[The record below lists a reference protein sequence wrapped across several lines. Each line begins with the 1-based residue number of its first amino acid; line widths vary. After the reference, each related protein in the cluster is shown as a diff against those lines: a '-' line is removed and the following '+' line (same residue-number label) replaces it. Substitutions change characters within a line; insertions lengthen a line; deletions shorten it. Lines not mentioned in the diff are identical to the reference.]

1 MALDPLASL
10 RWYNAGALAGLVSA
24 VVSNPADVV
33 ITQIS
38 SGGEDTGRAS
48 LGSLDL
54 WKGLGARCV
63 YFAAAICAQF
73 LIYDTVKELL
83 GVSTGD
89 LRLVLDVFGISAKA
103 ESLLG

>member
-1 MALDPLASL
+1 MKTQAVL
-10 RWYNAGALAGLVSA
+10 RL
-24 VVSNPADVV
+24 
-33 ITQIS
+33 
-38 SGGEDTGRAS
+38 E
-48 LGSLDL
+48 
-54 WKGLGARCV
+54 
-63 YFAAAICAQF
+63 AICAQF